1 MLGYII
7 GKLVY
12 KSDGHIIVDNNG
24 IGFNIKMGTSDIEK
38 IGALGTEVKIYTYM
52 SIVKDKE
59 RERMGLFGFCGMEEL
74 EMFKKLISVSGVGPK
89 SAVSLL
95 SALDVKS
102 LCLAICSEDINK
114 ISSGNGIG
122 KRTAQRIILELKD
135 KIDIIVPIES
145 AEEYEDVSKDAAEAL
160 TALGFGKSETI
171 KAISAVDN
179 GTITTE
185 EIVKRALK
193 LLSGRW
199 EK

>member
-185 EIVKRALK
+185 EIIKRALK
-193 LLSGRW
+193 LLSGR
-199 EK
+199 

>member
-193 LLSGRW
+193 LLSGR
-199 EK
+199 

>member
-59 RERMGLFGFCGMEEL
+59 RERMGLFGFCSMEEL

-185 EIVKRALK
+185 EIIKRALK
-193 LLSGRW
+193 LLSGR
-199 EK
+199 

>member
-24 IGFNIKMGTSDIEK
+24 IGFNIQIGTSNIEK
-38 IGALGTEVKIYTYM
+38 IGALGTEVKVYTYM
-52 SIVKDKE
+52 SVVKDKE
-59 RERMGLFGFCGMEEL
+59 RERMGLFGFCDMEEL

-89 SAVSLL
+89 SAISLL
-95 SALDVKS
+95 STLDVKS
-102 LCLAICSEDINK
+102 LCSAIISEDIKK

-135 KIDIIVPIES
+135 KIDIIVPTENVK
-145 AEEYEDVSKDAAEAL
+145 EYDNVSKDAAEAL
-160 TALGFGKSETI
+160 IALGFLKSEVL

-179 GTITTE
+179 GTLTTE
-185 EIVKRALK
+185 EIIKRSLK
-193 LLSGRW
+193 LLSGR
-199 EK
+199 

>member
-12 KSDGHIIVDNNG
+12 KSDGNIIVDNNG
-24 IGFNIKMGTSDIEK
+24 IGFNIQIGTSDMEK

-89 SAVSLL
+89 SAISLL

-102 LCLAICSEDINK
+102 LCLAIVSEDINK

-122 KRTAQRIILELKD
+122 KRTAQRIILDLKD
-135 KIDIIVPIES
+135 KIDIINPIENIK
-145 AEEYEDVSKDAAEAL
+145 EYEDYSKDAAEAL
-160 TALGFGKSETI
+160 MSLGFLKNEVI

-185 EIVKRALK
+185 EIIKRALK
-193 LLSGRW
+193 LLSGR
-199 EK
+199 